1 MSNKTV
7 ARIVVVCAVV
17 ALMCVSDVVA
27 SASLTSRTARG
38 PAPDFTLETT
48 GGTNISLAQQ
58 KGKGVI
64 LFFFTTWCPYCRVKF
79 PDFAREY
86 EQYKS
91 DNIELLVI
99 DAGETQ
105 KKVSSFL
112 ARQKTALPFPVLLDK
127 DMAVSEAYDVVGVP
141 TYVLISPEGQIVYQ
155 DNVLPKDFR
164 ELFG

>member
-1 MSNKTV
+1 V
-7 ARIVVVCAVV
+7 IVCAVV

-27 SASLTSRTARG
+27 SASLSSRVARG

-48 GGTNISLAQQ
+48 AGANISLAQQ

-64 LFFFTTWCPYCRVKF
+64 LFFFTTWCPYCRSKF
-79 PDFAREY
+79 PDLAREY

-112 ARQKTALPFPVLLDK
+112 SRQKMEFPFPVLLDK

-141 TYVLISPEGQIVYQ
+141 TFVLISPEGQVVYQ
-155 DNVLPKDFR
+155 DNVLPNNFK